1 MNKRVILIKK
11 AVRRFR
17 KKFFLPRF
25 LREMKQLEIGGLSA
39 GNAVRLLTEGDQ
51 FFSSVIRDI
60 RSARKSI
67 NLETFIYTS
76 DKVGWKI
83 AKEIVLRA
91 KKGVEVNIMYDA
103 FGSLGTSG
111 EIFSYLRE
119 NGVEIIEYHPVLPW
133 RRFFN
138 LTTRDHRKILV
149 IDGRI
154 AYAGGINI
162 GQEYAGKKFKGGCW
176 RDTHLRIEGPA
187 VKDIQFF
194 FIENWFRHGGS
205 IVRNDYHFPE
215 LVNRGKKLLMVIST
229 RSRKKIRP
237 IFESYLSAIHN
248 AKKSIHITNAYFIPD
263 RKISHSLV
271 DAVNRGVDVTLILP
285 EKTDVTIVKFASRY
299 LYNYYIR
306 HGIKVFEYQKNIL
319 HAKTAVIDGV
329 WSTVGSSNIDR
340 LSLYIN
346 LELNIAVLD
355 SDFGNDMESVFEH
368 DLESCRRITA
378 ARLKKRPPVR
388 FLLEWLAYRLRN
400 IL

>member
-1 MNKRVILIKK
+1 MRGIKR
-11 AVRRFR
+11 
-17 KKFFLPRF
+17 KFFLPKF
-25 LREMKQLEIGGLSA
+25 LRDMKRLEIGGLSA
-39 GNAVRLLTEGDQ
+39 GNKVSLLTEGDH
-51 FFSSVIRDI
+51 FFDAVIRDI
-60 RSARKSI
+60 RSAKKSI

-76 DKVGWKI
+76 DALGWKI
-83 AKEIVLRA
+83 AEEIAGRA

-103 FGSLGTSG
+103 FGSLGTS
-111 EIFSYLRE
+111 ESIFSYLRQ
-119 NGVEIIEYHPVLPW
+119 NGVEVIDYHPVFPW
-133 RRFFN
+133 RRFFK
-138 LTTRDHRKILV
+138 LTTRDHRKIIV
-149 IDGRI
+149 VDGKI

-162 GQEYAGKKFKGGCW
+162 GLEYAGKKYKGGGW

-215 LVNRGKKLLMVIST
+215 IKPRGKKLLMVIST

-237 IFESYLSAIHN
+237 IFESYLSAIRH
-248 AKKSIHITNAYFIPD
+248 AKKSIQITNAYFIPD
-263 RKISHSLV
+263 RKIYHSLV
-271 DAVNRGVDVTLILP
+271 QAVERGVYVTLILP
-285 EKTDVTIVKFASRY
+285 EKSDVKITKYASRY
-299 LYNYYIR
+299 LYKYYLK
-306 HGIKVFEYQKNIL
+306 HGIKVFEYQKNTL

-355 SDFGNDMESVFEH
+355 SDFGREMEEVFER
-368 DLESCRRITA
+368 DLDNSRRVTA
-378 ARLKKRPPVR
+378 SKLRKRP
-388 FLLEWLAYRLRN
+388 FSQFMFEWLAYRLRN